1 MNDHEEASRLLREL
15 AQQTDARALAACT
28 ESLLSL
34 SHSKPFASA
43 VAERDGAPLLV
54 ALLDNASAVVRAGA
68 ASCLATLC
76 AHDEFGSRLLETAA
90 LPPILRLITEG
101 AAALQLHGA
110 TVLANLASVNKN
122 KRELVSGAVLEPLL
136 ALARTPAAS
145 TPPPLRPLRGHG
157 LPSSSPPSA
166 ADETIEAQ
174 LQALRCISGLCSLHD
189 FKASVEASH
198 GFYATLL
205 LLSDASDIRLAE
217 IADELAES
225 LAENDDR
232 FRWVW
237 RCCRHCK
244 AIAQQWMLPPR
255 SQPGFDNA
263 DASEY
268 ASEFQRLGTYLQE
281 ELKELDSK
289 LKQLLRRKQLLE
301 AAADD
306 CARMSRLQAQRYIAT
321 HNKSH
326 LRLETQAKQLHGA
339 LGACAEIARLES
351 KTLLRRSHHL
361 RDSEASVALQLSRL
375 QELLVHVRRSSGAE
389 VTRRW
394 SLDTHKCVRAAL
406 VSFASRLELH
416 VRQSVG
422 ERESAVQMSKAE
434 NALAHHRT
442 LTALERLEVDADKGG
457 VADTS
462 SPGDSPQPHACIKP
476 LATAASQGIARMPG
490 GNGRCDSIG
499 GRQTASACNALAGAT
514 SRARRPPPSAVATSA
529 TIRGGGFT
537 GSMRHAARSRSSPHL
552 QLVGGSELEA
562 TASPVKPHLHSPSLR
577 EEASKLAQ
585 RRAEAAGVRHTEGS
599 GLPAAEELAALGQQ
613 MRSGQQI
620 PVTRLKMIFVCRNTA
635 LPPAAA
641 LRGTAPECVQLAR
654 VRTQSIE
661 TPLAASTP
669 KRSRRCSRTRVSR
682 LRATSS
688 RSSLRRSTSTTM
700 ARVSRAAALPPAAA
714 LRGRV

>member
-1 MNDHEEASRLLREL
+1 MTLPTSASLRSPTTRRI
-15 AQQTDARALAACT
+15 QPRMTT
-28 ESLLSL
+28 
-34 SHSKPFASA
+34 AS
-43 VAERDGAPLLV
+43 GGS
-54 ALLDNASAVVRAGA
+54 ALLP
-68 ASCLATLC
+68 TL
-76 AHDEFGSRLLETAA
+76 
-90 LPPILRLITEG
+90 
-101 AAALQLHGA
+101 
-110 TVLANLASVNKN
+110 
-122 KRELVSGAVLEPLL
+122 
-136 ALARTPAAS
+136 
-145 TPPPLRPLRGHG
+145 
-157 LPSSSPPSA
+157 
-166 ADETIEAQ
+166 
-174 LQALRCISGLCSLHD
+174 
-189 FKASVEASH
+189 
-198 GFYATLL
+198 
-205 LLSDASDIRLAE
+205 
-217 IADELAES
+217 
-225 LAENDDR
+225 
-232 FRWVW
+232 
-237 RCCRHCK
+237 K

-263 DASEY
+263 DASETQPGSN
-268 ASEFQRLGTYLQE
+268 AWNTCGRTERLIPSQAVA
-281 ELKELDSK
+281 
-289 LKQLLRRKQLLE
+289 RKQLLE

-306 CARMSRLQAQRYIAT
+306 CARMGRLQAQRYIAT

-613 MRSGQQI
+613 MRSADSCDEAEDISAATQPRHQ
-620 PVTRLKMIFVCRNTA
+620 PPPCEAPRLSACNW
-635 LPPAAA
+635 
-641 LRGTAPECVQLAR
+641 RGSELNR
-654 VRTQSIE
+654 S

-669 KRSRRCSRTRVSR
+669 KR
-682 LRATSS
+682 
-688 RSSLRRSTSTTM
+688 
-700 ARVSRAAALPPAAA
+700 
-714 LRGRV
+714 

>member
-189 FKASVEASH
+189 FKGVEASH
-198 GFYATLL
+198 GFHATLL

-244 AIAQQWMLPPR
+244 SHSNGCCRPARSPASTTPTRPSMLP
-255 SQPGFDNA
+255 SSNA
-263 DASEY
+263 
-268 ASEFQRLGTYLQE
+268 L
-281 ELKELDSK
+281 ELT
-289 LKQLLRRKQLLE
+289 
-301 AAADD
+301 
-306 CARMSRLQAQRYIAT
+306 C
-321 HNKSH
+321 
-326 LRLETQAKQLHGA
+326 
-339 LGACAEIARLES
+339 
-351 KTLLRRSHHL
+351 RRS
-361 RDSEASVALQLSRL
+361 
-375 QELLVHVRRSSGAE
+375 
-389 VTRRW
+389 
-394 SLDTHKCVRAAL
+394 
-406 VSFASRLELH
+406 
-416 VRQSVG
+416 
-422 ERESAVQMSKAE
+422 
-434 NALAHHRT
+434 
-442 LTALERLEVDADKGG
+442 
-457 VADTS
+457 
-462 SPGDSPQPHACIKP
+462 
-476 LATAASQGIARMPG
+476 
-490 GNGRCDSIG
+490 
-499 GRQTASACNALAGAT
+499 
-514 SRARRPPPSAVATSA
+514 
-529 TIRGGGFT
+529 
-537 GSMRHAARSRSSPHL
+537 
-552 QLVGGSELEA
+552 
-562 TASPVKPHLHSPSLR
+562 
-577 EEASKLAQ
+577 
-585 RRAEAAGVRHTEGS
+585 
-599 GLPAAEELAALGQQ
+599 
-613 MRSGQQI
+613 
-620 PVTRLKMIFVCRNTA
+620 
-635 LPPAAA
+635 
-641 LRGTAPECVQLAR
+641 
-654 VRTQSIE
+654 
-661 TPLAASTP
+661 
-669 KRSRRCSRTRVSR
+669 
-682 LRATSS
+682 
-688 RSSLRRSTSTTM
+688 
-700 ARVSRAAALPPAAA
+700 
-714 LRGRV
+714 

>member
-1 MNDHEEASRLLREL
+1 MNDHDEASRLLREL

-198 GFYATLL
+198 GFHATLL

-237 RCCRHCK
+237 RSR
-244 AIAQQWMLPPR
+244 MR
-255 SQPGFDNA
+255 V
-263 DASEY
+263 Y
-268 ASEFQRLGTYLQE
+268 
-281 ELKELDSK
+281 EL
-289 LKQLLRRKQLLE
+289 R
-301 AAADD
+301 
-306 CARMSRLQAQRYIAT
+306 
-321 HNKSH
+321 
-326 LRLETQAKQLHGA
+326 
-339 LGACAEIARLES
+339 
-351 KTLLRRSHHL
+351 
-361 RDSEASVALQLSRL
+361 
-375 QELLVHVRRSSGAE
+375 VR
-389 VTRRW
+389 
-394 SLDTHKCVRAAL
+394 
-406 VSFASRLELH
+406 
-416 VRQSVG
+416 
-422 ERESAVQMSKAE
+422 
-434 NALAHHRT
+434 
-442 LTALERLEVDADKGG
+442 GG
-457 VADTS
+457 
-462 SPGDSPQPHACIKP
+462 
-476 LATAASQGIARMPG
+476 
-490 GNGRCDSIG
+490 
-499 GRQTASACNALAGAT
+499 
-514 SRARRPPPSAVATSA
+514 PPPPCKPASCP
-529 TIRGGGFT
+529 R
-537 GSMRHAARSRSSPHL
+537 RHA
-552 QLVGGSELEA
+552 
-562 TASPVKPHLHSPSLR
+562 
-577 EEASKLAQ
+577 
-585 RRAEAAGVRHTEGS
+585 
-599 GLPAAEELAALGQQ
+599 
-613 MRSGQQI
+613 
-620 PVTRLKMIFVCRNTA
+620 
-635 LPPAAA
+635 
-641 LRGTAPECVQLAR
+641 
-654 VRTQSIE
+654 
-661 TPLAASTP
+661 
-669 KRSRRCSRTRVSR
+669 
-682 LRATSS
+682 
-688 RSSLRRSTSTTM
+688 
-700 ARVSRAAALPPAAA
+700 
-714 LRGRV
+714 

>member
-198 GFYATLL
+198 GFHATLL

-244 AIAQQWMLPPR
+244 AVAQQWMLPPR

-301 AAADD
+301 APRDRAAP
-306 CARMSRLQAQRYIAT
+306 ARVGASVGLLGQPVSLGQPMARRSRTSALQEF
-321 HNKSH
+321 
-326 LRLETQAKQLHGA
+326 LE
-339 LGACAEIARLES
+339 LGAAWR
-351 KTLLRRSHHL
+351 
-361 RDSEASVALQLSRL
+361 
-375 QELLVHVRRSSGAE
+375 
-389 VTRRW
+389 
-394 SLDTHKCVRAAL
+394 
-406 VSFASRLELH
+406 
-416 VRQSVG
+416 
-422 ERESAVQMSKAE
+422 
-434 NALAHHRT
+434 
-442 LTALERLEVDADKGG
+442 
-457 VADTS
+457 
-462 SPGDSPQPHACIKP
+462 
-476 LATAASQGIARMPG
+476 
-490 GNGRCDSIG
+490 
-499 GRQTASACNALAGAT
+499 
-514 SRARRPPPSAVATSA
+514 
-529 TIRGGGFT
+529 RGGD
-537 GSMRHAARSRSSPHL
+537 RRRAARSS
-552 QLVGGSELEA
+552 A
-562 TASPVKPHLHSPSLR
+562 
-577 EEASKLAQ
+577 
-585 RRAEAAGVRHTEGS
+585 
-599 GLPAAEELAALGQQ
+599 
-613 MRSGQQI
+613 
-620 PVTRLKMIFVCRNTA
+620 
-635 LPPAAA
+635 
-641 LRGTAPECVQLAR
+641 
-654 VRTQSIE
+654 
-661 TPLAASTP
+661 
-669 KRSRRCSRTRVSR
+669 
-682 LRATSS
+682 
-688 RSSLRRSTSTTM
+688 
-700 ARVSRAAALPPAAA
+700 
-714 LRGRV
+714 